1 MTKLYIAVL
10 SVLTLLT
17 LGIGVLAFTDTPSTP
32 TQQSSAP
39 KSSLF

>member
-10 SVLTLLT
+10 AALTLLT

-32 TQQSSAP
+32 TQTHSAP
-39 KSSLF
+39 KSSMF